1 MALAVDIGN
10 TNIVLGCFHGD
21 TIHFV
26 ARIATESNRTAE
38 QYAAEIKSIIQLY
51 DRDPKKVDGAIISS
65 VVPPLT
71 GVMKRAVEFV
81 TGKTPMIVTPSM
93 DSGVGIQIDEPNQLG
108 ADLLVAAAATV
119 HRYPLPQII
128 IDMGTA
134 TTFSVINKEGAFCG
148 GSIMAGVGLSLNALT
163 NGTAQLPAIDLTQ
176 PPKVCG
182 TNTVDCMSS
191 GVIYGAAS
199 MVDGMIDR
207 LEEELKE
214 QCTVIATGGI
224 AKLVVP
230 HCKHEITLNDDLLL
244 QGLADLYYRNK
255 K

>member
-26 ARIATESNRTAE
+26 ARIATERNRTAE

-93 DSGVGIQIDEPNQLG
+93 NSGVGIQIDEPNQLG

>member
-26 ARIATESNRTAE
+26 ARIATERNRTAE

-255 K
+255 R

>member
-26 ARIATESNRTAE
+26 ARIATERNRTAE

-71 GVMKRAVEFV
+71 GVMKRAIEFV

-255 K
+255 R

>member
-26 ARIATESNRTAE
+26 ARIATECNRTAE

>member
-26 ARIATESNRTAE
+26 ARIATERNRTAE

-134 TTFSVINKEGAFCG
+134 TTFSVINKAGAFCG

-255 K
+255 R

>member
-26 ARIATESNRTAE
+26 ARIATERNRTAE

-148 GSIMAGVGLSLNALT
+148 GSILAGVGLSLNALT